1 MMKTKERKVYLVP
14 QCQIANMSEETSL
27 MVASFPSQHNPGHHA
42 SGPSSA
48 KAVTEWED
56 LDVESGKESSSAWE
70 D

>member
-1 MMKTKERKVYLVP
+1 MKTKERKVYHAP
-14 QCQIANMSEETSL
+14 QCQIAHMSEETSL

-56 LDVESGKESSSAWE
+56 
-70 D
+70 

>member
-1 MMKTKERKVYLVP
+1 MKKTNERKVYLAP
-14 QCQIANMSEETSL
+14 QCLIAKMSEETSL

-48 KAVTEWED
+48 KAATEWED
-56 LDVESGKESSSAWE
+56 IKESSKGTSTPWE

>member
-1 MMKTKERKVYLVP
+1 MKKTKERKVYLVP
-14 QCQIANMSEETSL
+14 QCQIAQVSEVTSL
-27 MVASFPSQHNPGHHA
+27 MSTSFPSQHNPGHHA

-48 KAVTEWED
+48 KAVAEWED

>member
-1 MMKTKERKVYLVP
+1 MKTKERKVYLVP
-14 QCQIANMSEETSL
+14 QCQIAQVSELTNLMST
-27 MVASFPSQHNPGHHA
+27 SFPSQHNPGHHA

-48 KAVTEWED
+48 KAVAEWED

>member
-1 MMKTKERKVYLVP
+1 MKKTNERKVYHAP
-14 QCQIANMSEETSL
+14 QCQIARMSEETSL

-48 KAVTEWED
+48 KAATEWED
-56 LDVESGKESSSAWE
+56 IEESSKGTSSPWE

>member
-14 QCQIANMSEETSL
+14 QCQIAEVSEVTSL
-27 MVASFPSQHNPGHHA
+27 MSTSFPSQHNPGHHA

-48 KAVTEWED
+48 KAVASWED
-56 LDVESGKESSSAWE
+56 LEESSRGTSASWE